1 MNRCQPDRLITARIG
16 NAGGV
21 TLGLGDGEMFLASD
35 MPAILD
41 YTRRVVF
48 LESRQMAI
56 VLKDG
61 FQILSLGRRSP
72 GSARAQCP
80 V

>member
-1 MNRCQPDRLITARIG
+1 
-16 NAGGV
+16 V
-21 TLGLGDGEMFLASD
+21 TIGLGDGEMFLASD
-35 MPAILD
+35 TPAILD

-61 FQILSLGRRSP
+61 FQVGP
-72 GSARAQCP
+72 
-80 V
+80 